1 LNVRKYLKDF
11 ILIKLNTSANRERAR
26 SFGVKGIPS
35 LFVVDSEGKQVGSIV
50 GYRDAEKFL
59 KAMKDI
65 MED

>member
-1 LNVRKYLKDF
+1 VKEYLKDF
-11 ILIKLNTSANRERAR
+11 ILVKLNISANRELGR

-59 KAMKDI
+59 KAMKEI